1 MTTPA
6 PWRRREFIAA
16 AGISLATTRVYSRTR
31 GLTVSAQ
38 IRTLEGQIGG
48 RVGVAILDPKS
59 GAHLSHRGDERF
71 AMCST
76 FKWML
81 AGAILAKVDRG
92 EIALE
97 TVVRYTADDVLS
109 NSPVTELQVGA
120 GSMTIEALCQSA
132 VEVSD
137 NTAANLLLPLIGNP
151 SGLTA
156 YLRTLGDRVTRLD
169 RNETGLNT
177 NVQGDARDT
186 TTPNSMVKIMRELLV
201 RDALSPKSK
210 DKLIGWMKNCR
221 TGTARIRAGLPPTWI
236 AGDKTGTGANGA
248 VNDVAII
255 WPPNHTAILVAA
267 YLTGS
272 LSPLDTL
279 NAVQSTIGAIVTKQF
294 AI

>member
-1 MTTPA
+1 
-6 PWRRREFIAA
+6 
-16 AGISLATTRVYSRTR
+16 
-31 GLTVSAQ
+31 
-38 IRTLEGQIGG
+38 
-48 RVGVAILDPKS
+48 
-59 GAHLSHRGDERF
+59 
-71 AMCST
+71 
-76 FKWML
+76 
-81 AGAILAKVDRG
+81 
-92 EIALE
+92 
-97 TVVRYTADDVLS
+97 
-109 NSPVTELQVGA
+109 
-120 GSMTIEALCQSA
+120 
-132 VEVSD
+132 
-137 NTAANLLLPLIGNP
+137 
-151 SGLTA
+151 
-156 YLRTLGDRVTRLD
+156 
-169 RNETGLNT
+169 
-177 NVQGDARDT
+177 
-186 TTPNSMVKIMRELLV
+186 MRELLV

>member
-1 MTTPA
+1 
-6 PWRRREFIAA
+6 
-16 AGISLATTRVYSRTR
+16 
-31 GLTVSAQ
+31 
-38 IRTLEGQIGG
+38 
-48 RVGVAILDPKS
+48 
-59 GAHLSHRGDERF
+59 
-71 AMCST
+71 
-76 FKWML
+76 ML